1 MSPKHTYDG
10 RRFKAVIFDLDGTL
24 IDSKEDLASATNRVL
39 CARGYAAWPV
49 EQYGIFM
56 GHGLRAL
63 TEQALPEASRTDEE
77 IDLCHALILEDYGR
91 NSMVRTRLYEGV
103 DKVLDYLAGAGV
115 RMGVLTNKPHAIACG
130 IAAGLFGAWRFDFVQ
145 GGQEGL
151 PLKPEPDGVHRF
163 CRQVQAEP
171 AETLFV
177 GDSEVDVMT
186 AANAGVRCLGVGW
199 GFRGRR
205 ELEEA
210 GAWRVIDEAG
220 EMMEFF

>member
-1 MSPKHTYDG
+1 MN
-10 RRFKAVIFDLDGTL
+10 RFKAVIFDLDGTL
-24 IDSKEDLASATNRVL
+24 IDSKEDLGMATNRVL
-39 CARGYAAWPV
+39 GSRGYAAWPV

-77 IDLCHALILEDYGR
+77 IDRCHALILEDYGR
-91 NSMVRTRLYEGV
+91 NCMVKTRLYAGI
-103 DKVLDYLAGAGV
+103 DKVLDYLSQTGV
-115 RMGVLTNKPHAIACG
+115 RMAVLTNKPHAIACK
-130 IAAGLFGAWRFDFVQ
+130 IVEGLLGAWHFDFVQ

-163 CRQVQAEP
+163 CQQVQVEP
-171 AETLFV
+171 RETLFV
-177 GDSEVDVMT
+177 GDSDVDVMT
-186 AANAGVRCLGVGW
+186 ASNAGLCCLGVSW

-210 GAWRVIDEAG
+210 GAWRVIDRAE
-220 EMMEFF
+220 EMIGLF

>member
-1 MSPKHTYDG
+1 MN
-10 RRFKAVIFDLDGTL
+10 RFKAVIFDLDGTL
-24 IDSKEDLASATNRVL
+24 IDSKEDLGMATNRVL

-77 IDLCHALILEDYGR
+77 IDRCHALILEDYGR
-91 NSMVRTRLYEGV
+91 NCMVKTRLYAGI
-103 DKVLDYLAGAGV
+103 DKVLDYLSQTGV
-115 RMGVLTNKPHAIACG
+115 RMAVLTNKPHAIACR
-130 IAAGLFGAWRFDFVQ
+130 IVEGLLGAWHFDFVQ

-163 CRQVQAEP
+163 CQQVQVEP
-171 AETLFV
+171 RETLFV
-177 GDSEVDVMT
+177 GDSDVDVMT
-186 AANAGVRCLGVGW
+186 ASNAGLCCLGVSW

-210 GAWRVIDEAG
+210 GAWRVIDRAE
-220 EMMEFF
+220 EMIGLF

>member
-1 MSPKHTYDG
+1 MN
-10 RRFKAVIFDLDGTL
+10 RFKAVIFDLDGTL
-24 IDSKEDLASATNRVL
+24 IDSKEDLGLATNRVL
-39 CARGYAAWPV
+39 CGRGYAAWPV

-77 IDLCHALILEDYGR
+77 IDRCHALILEDYGR
-91 NSMVRTRLYEGV
+91 NCMVKTRLYAGI
-103 DKVLDYLAGAGV
+103 DKVLDHLAEKGV
-115 RMGVLTNKPHAIACG
+115 RMGVLTNKPHAIACR
-130 IAAGLFGAWRFDFVQ
+130 IVEGLLGAWHFDFVQ

-163 CRQVQAEP
+163 CRQVQVEP
-171 AETLFV
+171 EETLFV
-177 GDSEVDVMT
+177 GDSDVDVMT
-186 AANAGVRCLGVGW
+186 ASNAGLCCLGVSW

-210 GAWRVIDEAG
+210 GAWRVIDKAE
-220 EMMEFF
+220 EMIGLF

>member
-1 MSPKHTYDG
+1 MN
-10 RRFKAVIFDLDGTL
+10 RFKAVIFDLDGTL
-24 IDSKEDLASATNRVL
+24 IDSKEDLGMATNRVL
-39 CARGYAAWPV
+39 GVRGYAAWPV

-77 IDLCHALILEDYGR
+77 IDRCHALILEDYGR
-91 NSMVRTRLYEGV
+91 NCMVKTRLYAGI
-103 DKVLDYLAGAGV
+103 DKVLDYLSQTGV
-115 RMGVLTNKPHAIACG
+115 RMAVLTNKPHAIACK
-130 IAAGLFGAWRFDFVQ
+130 IVEGLLGAWHFDFVQ

-163 CRQVQAEP
+163 CQQVQVEP
-171 AETLFV
+171 RETLFV
-177 GDSEVDVMT
+177 GDSDVDVMT
-186 AANAGVRCLGVGW
+186 ASNAGLCCLGVSW

-210 GAWRVIDEAG
+210 GAWRVIDRAE
-220 EMMEFF
+220 EMTGFF

>member
-1 MSPKHTYDG
+1 MN
-10 RRFKAVIFDLDGTL
+10 RFKAVIFDLDGTL
-24 IDSKEDLASATNRVL
+24 IDSKEDLGLATNRVL
-39 CARGYAAWPV
+39 CGRGYAAWPV

-77 IDLCHALILEDYGR
+77 IDRCHALILEDYGR
-91 NSMVRTRLYEGV
+91 NCMVKTRLYAGI
-103 DKVLDYLAGAGV
+103 DKVLDHLAEKGV
-115 RMGVLTNKPHAIACG
+115 RMGVLTNKPHAIACR
-130 IAAGLFGAWRFDFVQ
+130 IVEGLLGAWHFDFVQ

-163 CRQVQAEP
+163 CRQVQVEP
-171 AETLFV
+171 EETLFV
-177 GDSEVDVMT
+177 GDSDVDVMT
-186 AANAGVRCLGVGW
+186 ASNAGLCCLGVSW

-210 GAWRVIDEAG
+210 GAWRVIDKAE
-220 EMMEFF
+220 EMIGLFLY

>member
-1 MSPKHTYDG
+1 MN
-10 RRFKAVIFDLDGTL
+10 RFKAVIFDLDGTL
-24 IDSKEDLASATNRVL
+24 IDSKEDLGLATNRVL
-39 CARGYAAWPV
+39 CGRGYAAWPV

-77 IDLCHALILEDYGR
+77 IDRCHALILEDYGR
-91 NSMVRTRLYEGV
+91 NCMVKTRLYAGI
-103 DKVLDYLAGAGV
+103 DKVLDHLAEKGV
-115 RMGVLTNKPHAIACG
+115 RMGVLTNKPHAIACR
-130 IAAGLFGAWRFDFVQ
+130 IVEGLLGAWHFDFVQ

-163 CRQVQAEP
+163 CRQVQVEP
-171 AETLFV
+171 GETLFV
-177 GDSEVDVMT
+177 GDSDVDVMT
-186 AANAGVRCLGVGW
+186 ASNAGLCCLGVSW

-210 GAWRVIDEAG
+210 GAWRVIDKAE
-220 EMMEFF
+220 EMIGLVF

>member
-1 MSPKHTYDG
+1 MN
-10 RRFKAVIFDLDGTL
+10 RVKAVIFDLDGTL
-24 IDSKEDLASATNRVL
+24 IDSKEDLGMATNRVL
-39 CARGYAAWPV
+39 GSRGYAAWPV

-77 IDLCHALILEDYGR
+77 IDRCHALILEDYGR
-91 NSMVRTRLYEGV
+91 NCMVKTRLYAGI
-103 DKVLDYLAGAGV
+103 DKVLDYLSQTGV
-115 RMGVLTNKPHAIACG
+115 RMAVLTNKPHAIACK
-130 IAAGLFGAWRFDFVQ
+130 IVEGLLGAWHFDFVQ

-163 CRQVQAEP
+163 CQQVQVEP
-171 AETLFV
+171 RETLFV
-177 GDSEVDVMT
+177 GDSDVDVMT
-186 AANAGVRCLGVGW
+186 ASNAGLCCLGVSW

-210 GAWRVIDEAG
+210 GAWRVIDRAE
-220 EMMEFF
+220 EMTGLF

>member
-1 MSPKHTYDG
+1 MN
-10 RRFKAVIFDLDGTL
+10 RFKAVIFDLDGTL
-24 IDSKEDLASATNRVL
+24 IDSKEDLGMATNRVL

-77 IDLCHALILEDYGR
+77 IDRCHALILEDYGR
-91 NSMVRTRLYEGV
+91 NCMVKTRLYAGI
-103 DKVLDYLAGAGV
+103 DKVLDYLSQTGV
-115 RMGVLTNKPHAIACG
+115 RMAVLTNKPHAIACK
-130 IAAGLFGAWRFDFVQ
+130 IVEGLLGAWHFDFVQ

-163 CRQVQAEP
+163 CQQVQVEP
-171 AETLFV
+171 RETLFV
-177 GDSEVDVMT
+177 GDSDVDVMT
-186 AANAGVRCLGVGW
+186 ASNAGLCCLGVSW

-210 GAWRVIDEAG
+210 GAWRVIDRAE
-220 EMMEFF
+220 EMIGLF

>member
-1 MSPKHTYDG
+1 M
-10 RRFKAVIFDLDGTL
+10 IFDLDGTL
-24 IDSKEDLASATNRVL
+24 IDSKEDLGLATNRVL
-39 CARGYAAWPV
+39 CGRGYAAWPV

-77 IDLCHALILEDYGR
+77 IDRCHALILEDYGR
-91 NSMVRTRLYEGV
+91 NCMVKTRLYAGI
-103 DKVLDYLAGAGV
+103 DKVLDHLAEKGV
-115 RMGVLTNKPHAIACG
+115 RMGVLTNKPHAIACR
-130 IAAGLFGAWRFDFVQ
+130 IVEGLLGAWHFDFVQ

-163 CRQVQAEP
+163 CRQVQVEP
-171 AETLFV
+171 GETLFV
-177 GDSEVDVMT
+177 GDSDVDVMT
-186 AANAGVRCLGVGW
+186 ASNAGLCCLGVSW

-210 GAWRVIDEAG
+210 GAWRVIDKAE
-220 EMMEFF
+220 EMIGLVF

>member
-1 MSPKHTYDG
+1 MN
-10 RRFKAVIFDLDGTL
+10 RFKAVIFDLDGTL
-24 IDSKEDLASATNRVL
+24 IDSKEDLGMATNRVL

-77 IDLCHALILEDYGR
+77 IDRCHALILEDYGR
-91 NSMVRTRLYEGV
+91 NCMVKTRLYAGI
-103 DKVLDYLAGAGV
+103 DKVLDHLSQTGV
-115 RMGVLTNKPHAIACG
+115 RMAVLTNKPHAIACK
-130 IAAGLFGAWRFDFVQ
+130 IVEGLLGAWHFDFVQ

-163 CRQVQAEP
+163 CTQVQVEP
-171 AETLFV
+171 QETLFV
-177 GDSEVDVMT
+177 GDSDVDVMT
-186 AANAGVRCLGVGW
+186 ASNAGLCCLGVSW

-210 GAWRVIDEAG
+210 GAWRVIDKAE
-220 EMMEFF
+220 EIIELFLY